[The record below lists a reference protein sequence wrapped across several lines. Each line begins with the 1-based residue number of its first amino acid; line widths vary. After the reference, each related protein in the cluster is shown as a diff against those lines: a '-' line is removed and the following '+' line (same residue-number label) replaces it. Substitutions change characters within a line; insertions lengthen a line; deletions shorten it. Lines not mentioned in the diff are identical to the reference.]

1 MTDKAP
7 SQNSSKGIVFALLAS
22 LFYGNVPI
30 LARQAFV
37 HGIPALESVLART
50 IVISLLLGLLAF
62 VKRESLRLPGKA
74 RKAFLLQALA
84 TLIVSSCYLASVQFI
99 PVAISVIIFF
109 AAPIIVLLLSP
120 LVEGHAPGWPRIL
133 VGLVGFFGLYLA
145 IGPNSGSLNPIGL
158 VLASIAALGYALQ
171 FFSGRM
177 LNHYLQPAA
186 FGSLVHLAI
195 LPIVAVTVL
204 TVEQGHLA
212 LAKPETWESM
222 ALIFSIGVCLAYA
235 FGYLFHMSSLAA
247 APASIVA
254 PFFNLEPI
262 ITLAISVI
270 VLGEVLTTSQ
280 YAGALMVLAALVL
293 AGRLKSDN
301 SNP

>member
-1 MTDKAP
+1 MIAKAQR
-7 SQNSSKGIVFALLAS
+7 QNNNKGIALALLAS

-50 IVISLLLGLLAF
+50 IVISLLLGVLAI
-62 VKRESLRLPGKA
+62 VRHESLMLPIEA

-120 LVEGHAPGWPRIL
+120 VIEGHAPGWPRLL
-133 VGLVGFFGLYLA
+133 VGLVGIFGLYLA
-145 IGPNSGSLNPIGL
+145 IGPNSATLNPIGL

-177 LNHYLQPAA
+177 LSHFLQPAA

-195 LPIVAVTVL
+195 FPIIAVIVIVAG
-204 TVEQGHLA
+204 QGHLV
-212 LAKPETWESM
+212 LAQPDILGSM
-222 ALIFSIGVCLAYA
+222 ALVFAIGVCVAYA
-235 FGYLFHMSSLAA
+235 FGYLFHMSSLSA
-247 APASIVA
+247 APASVVA

-262 ITLAISVI
+262 ITMAISVL
-270 VLGEVLTTSQ
+270 VLGEVLTVSQ
-280 YAGALMVLAALVL
+280 YAGALTVLAALVL
-293 AGRLKSDN
+293 AGQLKQGN
-301 SNP
+301 SSA

>member
-1 MTDKAP
+1 LTVKAQR
-7 SQNSSKGIVFALLAS
+7 QNYRNGVALALLAS

-50 IVISLLLGLLAF
+50 LFISILLGVLALLR
-62 VKRESLRLPGKA
+62 RETLSLPKEG

-109 AAPIIVLLLSP
+109 AAPLIVLLLSP
-120 LVEGHAPGWPRIL
+120 MIEGHAPGWQRL
-133 VGLVGFFGLYLA
+133 LVGFLGFIGLYLA
-145 IGPNSGSLNPIGL
+145 IGPNSATLNPIGL
-158 VLASIAALGYALQ
+158 SLAAIAAFGYALQ

-177 LNHYLQPAA
+177 LSRYLEPAA
-186 FGSLVHLAI
+186 FGSLVHIAI
-195 LPIVAVTVL
+195 FPIIVIIVMV
-204 TVEQGHLA
+204 VEQGHLV
-212 LAKPETWESM
+212 LAQPDTLGNT
-222 ALIFSIGVCLAYA
+222 AFIFASSVCLAYA

-247 APASIVA
+247 APASVVA

-262 ITLAISVI
+262 ITLTISVLI
-270 VLGEVLTTSQ
+270 LGEHLTTSQ
-280 YAGALMVLAALVL
+280 YAGAFTVLAALVL
-293 AGRLKSDN
+293 ASQLKSG
-301 SNP
+301 NPQA

>member
-1 MTDKAP
+1 MTIKSGRQDHRI
-7 SQNSSKGIVFALLAS
+7 GIGLALLAS

-50 IVISLLLGLLAF
+50 VLITVLLGILALL
-62 VKRESLRLPGKA
+62 RGESLKLPA
-74 RKAFLLQALA
+74 ESRKAFLLQCLA

-120 LVEGHAPGWPRIL
+120 MIEGHAPGWPRIL
-133 VGLVGFFGLYLA
+133 VGLVGFVGLYLA
-145 IGPNSGSLNPIGL
+145 IGPNSATLNPIGL
-158 VLASIAALGYALQ
+158 ILASIAALGYALQ

-177 LNHYLQPAA
+177 LSHYLQPAA

-195 LPIVAVTVL
+195 LPIVAIIVL
-204 TVEQGHLA
+204 VAGQGHLI
-212 LAKPETWESM
+212 LVQPETLGSLAM
-222 ALIFSIGVCLAYA
+222 IFSLGVCVAYA

-262 ITLAISVI
+262 ITMTISVI
-270 VLGEVLTTSQ
+270 VLGETLTPTQ
-280 YAGALMVLAALVL
+280 YAGALTVLAALVL
-293 AGRLKSDN
+293 AGRLKTDKSDA
-301 SNP
+301 

>member
-1 MTDKAP
+1 MTAKAQR
-7 SQNSSKGIVFALLAS
+7 QNYRNGIALALLAS

-50 IVISLLLGLLAF
+50 IFISILLGVLALLR
-62 VKRESLRLPGKA
+62 RETLSLPKEG

-109 AAPIIVLLLSP
+109 AAPLIVLLFSP
-120 LVEGHAPGWPRIL
+120 MIEGHAPGWPRL
-133 VGLVGFFGLYLA
+133 LVGFLGFIGLYLA
-145 IGPNSGSLNPIGL
+145 IGPNSATLNPIGL
-158 VLASIAALGYALQ
+158 SLAAIAAFGYALQ

-177 LNHYLQPAA
+177 LSRYLGPAA
-186 FGSLVHLAI
+186 FGSLVHIAI
-195 LPIVAVTVL
+195 FPIVLIIVMVVGQRHLVL
-204 TVEQGHLA
+204 VQPYTFG
-212 LAKPETWESM
+212 SSGF
-222 ALIFSIGVCLAYA
+222 IFTAGVCLAYA

-247 APASIVA
+247 APASVVA

-262 ITLAISVI
+262 ITLTVSVLI
-270 VLGEVLTTSQ
+270 LGEHLTTSQ
-280 YAGALMVLAALVL
+280 YAGAFTVLAALVL
-293 AGRLKSDN
+293 ASQLKSGN
-301 SNP
+301 HQA

>member
-1 MTDKAP
+1 MKAKAQG
-7 SQNSSKGIVFALLAS
+7 QNNNKGIALALLAS

-50 IVISLLLGLLAF
+50 IVISLLLGVLALL
-62 VKRESLRLPGKA
+62 RGESLKLPSEG

-120 LVEGHAPGWPRIL
+120 MIEGHAPGWPRLL

-145 IGPNSGSLNPIGL
+145 IGPNSAKLNPVGL

-177 LNHYLQPAA
+177 LGHYLQPAA

-195 LPIVAVTVL
+195 FPIIAMIVVVAS
-204 TVEQGHLA
+204 QGHFVLA
-212 LAKPETWESM
+212 QPGIWGST
-222 ALIFSIGVCLAYA
+222 ALVFALGVCVAYA
-235 FGYLFHMSSLAA
+235 FGYLFHMSSLSA
-247 APASIVA
+247 APASVVV

-262 ITLAISVI
+262 VTMAISVL
-270 VLGEVLTTSQ
+270 VLGEVLTAAQ
-280 YAGALMVLAALVL
+280 YAGALTVLAALVL
-293 AGRLKSDN
+293 AGQLKQGN
-301 SNP
+301 SPA

>member
-1 MTDKAP
+1 MTDKAQR
-7 SQNSSKGIVFALLAS
+7 QNYRNGIALALLAS

-50 IVISLLLGLLAF
+50 IFISIVLGVLALLR
-62 VKRESLRLPGKA
+62 RETLSLPKEG

-109 AAPIIVLLLSP
+109 AAPLIVLLLSP
-120 LVEGHAPGWPRIL
+120 MIEGHAPGWPRLL
-133 VGLVGFFGLYLA
+133 VGLLGFIGLYLA
-145 IGPNSGSLNPIGL
+145 IGPNSATLNPIGL
-158 VLASIAALGYALQ
+158 SLAAIAAFGYALQ

-177 LNHYLQPAA
+177 LSQYLQPAA
-186 FGSLVHLAI
+186 FGSLVHIAI
-195 LPIVAVTVL
+195 FPIVVIIVM
-204 TVEQGHLA
+204 VVGQGHLVLVQRDTFGSSA
-212 LAKPETWESM
+212 F
-222 ALIFSIGVCLAYA
+222 IFTACVCLAYA

-247 APASIVA
+247 APASVVA

-262 ITLAISVI
+262 ITLTISVLI
-270 VLGEVLTTSQ
+270 LGEHLTTSQ
-280 YAGALMVLAALVL
+280 YAGAFTVLAALVL
-293 AGRLKSDN
+293 ASRLKSG
-301 SNP
+301 NPQA

>member
-1 MTDKAP
+1 MIANALG
-7 SQNSSKGIVFALLAS
+7 QNNNKGIALALLAS

-50 IVISLLLGLLAF
+50 VVISLLLGLLAWLR
-62 VKRESLRLPGKA
+62 RENLVLPPPA
-74 RKAFLLQALA
+74 RPAFLLQALA

-120 LVEGHAPGWPRIL
+120 MIEGHAPGWPRL
-133 VGLVGFFGLYLA
+133 AVGLVGFFGLYLA
-145 IGPNSGSLNPIGL
+145 IGPNFATLNPIGL
-158 VLASIAALGYALQ
+158 GLAGIAAMGYALQ

-177 LNHYLQPAA
+177 LNRYLQPAA

-195 LPIVAVTVL
+195 LPVIAAIVVVAG
-204 TVEQGHLA
+204 QGHLA
-212 LAKPETWESM
+212 LVQPDHVAST
-222 ALIFSIGVCLAYA
+222 AFIFTIGVCVAYA

-247 APASIVA
+247 APASVVA

-262 ITLAISVI
+262 VTMGISVF
-270 VLGEVLTTSQ
+270 VLGEVLTVSQ
-280 YAGALMVLAALVL
+280 YAGALTVLAALVL
-293 AGRLKSDN
+293 SGRLKSDN
-301 SNP
+301 ADP